1 MTAQEKAK
9 AGLWLI
15 EEAILQLLR
24 EKGRMQPPEV
34 ADALSLRSDLSES
47 KGPRGICY
55 SIMQKMANDGL
66 LIKAA
71 DQWHP
76 RYSIGARSTPN

>member
-15 EEAILQLLR
+15 EDAILQLLR
-24 EKGRMQPPEV
+24 EKGRMQPHEV
-34 ADALSLRSDLSES
+34 ADALSLRSDLSEG
-47 KGPRGICY
+47 KGPEGICY
-55 SIMQKMANDGL
+55 SIMRKMATDGL

-71 DQWHP
+71 EQWHP
-76 RYSIGARSTPN
+76 RHSIGVRSTPS